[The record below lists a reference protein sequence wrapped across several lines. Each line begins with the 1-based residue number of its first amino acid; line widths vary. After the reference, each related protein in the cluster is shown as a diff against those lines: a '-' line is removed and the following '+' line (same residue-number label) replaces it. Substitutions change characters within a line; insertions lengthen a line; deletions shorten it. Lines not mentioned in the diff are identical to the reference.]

1 MSKNKRSPA
10 VFAKKSSIVATE
22 VALALMAAQFA
33 YAQQPTQTAERVER
47 VEITG
52 TRLPAL
58 NVEGPSPVTVMD
70 AQEIRMD
77 GVSKAEDVLLALPQV
92 YSAQGSNSS
101 NGATGTAQV
110 NLRNLG
116 PTRNLVLV
124 NGRRLPPGSPQ
135 SGSQYSYAAD
145 LNQIPVPLIQRVEL
159 LTGGASAVYGSDAI
173 SGVVNFIMN
182 DRFEGLQIDL
192 NYSGYNH
199 QQHNDTVS
207 NIVKERAQTNPDQ
220 FKVPSDVD
228 FDGRVKSF
236 SLLMGGNFADN
247 RGNATV
253 FLNYKKEDPVRQA
266 NRDFSA
272 CSLNSGDEFTCG
284 GSSTSFP
291 GRFRLPGVNSSGF
304 GTGRGPNLTVADSAG
319 TTRAFNPDTDQFNF
333 GPYNYY
339 RRPAEQIGFNAFAH
353 LDLHP
358 QVRAYTELGFHD
370 NHTDAVI
377 APSGI
382 FFGNFVTV
390 DAGNPL
396 LSADWKSQ
404 IAAANATGGKAFA
417 NPGDTA
423 TLLIGRRNVEGG
435 GRDDDIRHSSYR
447 GVLGFKGELVKNWN
461 YDVFGQYGKVLYQD
475 IYRHDFSNTRIARA
489 IDVISNPAVGGSGRV
504 SAGTPVCRSEVD
516 GSDTNCRPYNI
527 WALGGVTSDAINYLE
542 APGLQNG
549 STQQVV
555 LGATLASG
563 DLSSYGLKMP
573 SAKNGL
579 GVVFGVE
586 QRKERLKLDTDTEF
600 STFDLAGQGGPII
613 GVQGVLNANEY
624 FTEARLP
631 LIEGLPMAHEL
642 TVSGSYRHSDYS
654 THKKTN
660 TYGLGAEWAPV
671 RNYRVRGSYQRA
683 VRHANIVELFQ
694 AQGANLFGMT
704 GGDPCGAKPRFS
716 EPECARSGASA
727 ANGFYGNSFLDS
739 PAGQFNFLQGGNQ
752 DLKPETANTYTL
764 GLVLN
769 PIRNLTAT
777 IDWWN
782 IKITDAVGNAPPET
796 LLNACIKT
804 GAFCNLVQ
812 RDATGTL
819 WLQGGGK
826 IVALNDNL
834 GGYNASGLDLA
845 LNYTQSMGEW
855 GGLGVH
861 FLGSYVN
868 KWEFEPIKGAGSFDC
883 AGLFG
888 GQCSAAGGPN
898 PKWRHKLRGTWATPW
913 STDLALTW
921 RHIEKVKHEGTS
933 SNPLLSAPIDATDRT
948 MGTRDYFDL
957 AGSWTIN
964 KTLSLRAGINNL
976 FDRDPPLVS
985 SGTADPS
992 VFGNGNTFPQT
1003 YDALG
1008 RLIFLNL
1015 VVKL

>member
-1 MSKNKRSPA
+1 
-10 VFAKKSSIVATE
+10 
-22 VALALMAAQFA
+22 
-33 YAQQPTQTAERVER
+33 
-47 VEITG
+47 
-52 TRLPAL
+52 
-58 NVEGPSPVTVMD
+58 MD

-77 GVSKAEDVLLALPQV
+77 GLSKAEDLLNNLPQV
-92 YSAQGSNSS
+92 YSAQGSASS

-110 NLRNLG
+110 NLRNMG
-116 PTRNLVLV
+116 PTRNLVLI

-135 SGSQYSYAAD
+135 NGQYSYAAD

-173 SGVVNFIMN
+173 TGVVNFIMN

-207 NIVKERAQTNPDQ
+207 NIVSSRALTNPAQ

-272 CSLNSGDEFTCG
+272 CSLNGGSKFTCG

-291 GRFRLPGVNSSGF
+291 GRFTLPGLDPTSTPPF
-304 GTGRGPNLTVADSAG
+304 GPGNGPDLTVADAAGNTRPFSSA
-319 TTRAFNPDTDQFNF
+319 TDQFNF

-353 LDLHP
+353 LDIHP

-382 FFGNFVTV
+382 FFGNLITV

-396 LSADWKSQ
+396 LSADWKAK
-404 IAAANATGGKAFA
+404 IAAANATGGQPFA
-417 NPGDTA
+417 TA
-423 TLLIGRRNVEGG
+423 GQTADLFIGRRNVEGG

-447 GVLGFKGELVKNWN
+447 GVLGIKGELVKNWN
-461 YDVFGQYGKVLYQD
+461 YDLFAQYGKVLYQD
-475 IYRHDFSNTRIARA
+475 IYRHDFSNVRIARA
-489 IDVISNPAVGGSGRV
+489 IDVISNPASGGSGRV
-504 SAGTPVCRSEVD
+504 PAGTPVCRSEAD
-516 GSDTNCRPYNI
+516 GSDTNCRPYDI
-527 WALGGVTSDAINYLE
+527 WRLGGVTQDAINYLE
-542 APGLQNG
+542 TPGLQSG

-555 LGATLASG
+555 LGGTLASG

-613 GVQGVLNANEY
+613 GVQGVLNVDEY

-631 LIEGLPMAHEL
+631 LIEGLPMMHEL

-660 TYGLGAEWAPV
+660 TYGLGGEWAPV
-671 RNYRVRGSYQRA
+671 RNYRLRGSYQRA

-704 GGDPCGAKPRFS
+704 SDPCATNSQTGAGPS
-716 EPECARSGASA
+716 ASAAQCARSGVSA
-727 ANGFYGNSFLDS
+727 GQYGSTFLYS
-739 PAGQFNFLQGGNQ
+739 PAGQYNFLQGGNQ
-752 DLKPETANTYTL
+752 DLKPETANTYTV

-769 PIRNLTAT
+769 PVRNLTAT

-782 IKITDAVGNAPPET
+782 IKITDAISNAPPET
-796 LLNACIKT
+796 LLNACLKT

-812 RDATGTL
+812 RDANGTL

-834 GGYNASGLDLA
+834 GGYNATGLDLA
-845 LNYTQSMGEW
+845 LNYTQSMGAW

-868 KWEFEPIKGAGSFDC
+868 KWEFEPIKGAGTFDC

-888 GQCSAAGGPN
+888 GQCSSAGGPN

-921 RHIEKVKHEGTS
+921 RHIDKVNHEKTS
-933 SNPLLSAPIDATDRT
+933 SNPLLNDPTVPATDRT
-948 MGTRDYFDL
+948 MGTRDYFDI
-957 AGSWTIN
+957 AGIWTIS

-992 VFGNGNTFPQT
+992 VFGNGNTFPQM